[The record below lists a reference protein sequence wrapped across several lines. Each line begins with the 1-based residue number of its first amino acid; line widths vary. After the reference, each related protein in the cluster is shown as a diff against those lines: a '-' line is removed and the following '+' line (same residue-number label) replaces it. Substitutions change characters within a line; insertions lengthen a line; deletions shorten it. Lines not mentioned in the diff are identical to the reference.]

1 MKKIISYSPKS
12 IITHITPQ
20 QEVCMRV
27 NMHHMHYFLWQVNP
41 QQQLPPSKKINSSLN
56 ISRACICSLAT
67 VKRQAEDA
75 RTRRKGNEGD

>member
-41 QQQLPPSKKINSSLN
+41 QQQLPP
-56 ISRACICSLAT
+56 
-67 VKRQAEDA
+67 
-75 RTRRKGNEGD
+75 